1 MTFLSDLSSLVVAG
15 LASGAA
21 YALLALGIVIIFRA
35 TDTINFAI
43 GHIGVLAL
51 YISTLAISKVPVVF
65 IFIGSIL
72 LGGLIGI
79 VTEKM
84 LIRPLGHRKNF
95 AFIAL
100 VVTIGL
106 GFLIHAFTG
115 LVWGHPAIRFPAL
128 VSGTIQ
134 IGNFAVSLN
143 KLMSAVLALL
153 AMGAVAF
160 FFGRTSL
167 GVAMRANAE
176 DHLGARIVGINS
188 NYVARLSWFIG
199 CALSTLGM
207 FFLTADQSLSGSVA
221 DQPLFRAIA
230 AVFLGGLTS
239 MPGAV
244 LGGFLV
250 GILDNVAGAY
260 ASPNFRDS
268 VVFGVIILVLF
279 FRPAGVLGALRKERV

>member
-1 MTFLSDLSSLVVAG
+1 MPALSELFSLVVAG
-15 LASGAA
+15 LASGSA
-21 YALLALGIVIIFRA
+21 YALLALGIVIIFRS
-35 TDTINFAI
+35 TDTVNFAI

-51 YISTLAISKVPVVF
+51 YIATLAIPWVPVPV
-65 IFIGSIL
+65 IFFATIV
-72 LGGLIGI
+72 LGGFLGI
-79 VTEKM
+79 ATERL

-95 AFIAL
+95 AFVAL

-106 GFLIHAFTG
+106 SFLIHALTG
-115 LVWGHPAIRFPAL
+115 LIWGHPAINFPAL
-128 VSGTIQ
+128 VSGTIL
-134 IGNFAVSLN
+134 IGNFAVSAN
-143 KLMSAVLALL
+143 KFAATVLALVS
-153 AMGAVAF
+153 MGTVAF

-167 GVAMRANAE
+167 GVAMRASAE

-188 NYVARLSWFIG
+188 HYIARLSWFIG

-239 MPGAV
+239 MSGAV

-250 GILDNVAGAY
+250 GILDNIAGAY
-260 ASPNFRDS
+260 FSPNFRDS

-279 FRPAGVLGALRKERV
+279 YRPAGILGALRKERV